1 MTCKT
6 FFNSFWSIYM
16 PDRTKWLTLKID
28 EHRALAYVTK
38 FIEDA
43 SMQLSSDK
51 GSMSRRMAVNF
62 AKPARAA

>member
-1 MTCKT
+1 
-6 FFNSFWSIYM
+6 M